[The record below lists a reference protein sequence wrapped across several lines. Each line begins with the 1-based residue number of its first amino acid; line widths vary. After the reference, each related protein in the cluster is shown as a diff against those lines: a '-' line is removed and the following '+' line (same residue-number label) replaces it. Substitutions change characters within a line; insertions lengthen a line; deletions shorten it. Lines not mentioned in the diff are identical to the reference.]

1 MQISSI
7 VKNFIEV
14 IRREGIVRASVV
26 YTRILR
32 WIFFKKFTNAEFVS
46 RSINGFRMYLSL
58 REPGIS
64 EILNHYGDR
73 EPEHVR
79 ILENC
84 LTEGMCVLD
93 IGGNIGYYTLLMA
106 SSVGARGAV
115 YSVEPVPANFRILE
129 KNVRANRFEDR
140 VELFRVAI
148 YNANGKVRIDLS
160 NRSNLHS
167 LHSNRPNLMDDLLD
181 LSGESI
187 EVETLDLYTFLEGKR
202 LPELLR
208 MDVEGHEVEILSSL
222 LRCAED
228 MEWYPDVLF
237 EVHAEYYDNGGH
249 DIAAPLEGLFSL
261 GYKAVMGAS
270 NQHPAEEF
278 QMRGLVPAESVRIK
292 GITRAI
298 YRDID
303 HEQLLEIIRVPRQAR
318 CVLLQRS

>member
-14 IRREGIVRASVV
+14 IRREGIVRGSIV
-26 YTRILR
+26 YARILR
-32 WIFFKKFTNAEFVS
+32 WHFFKKLSDAEFVS
-46 RSINGFRMYLSL
+46 RSINGCKMYLSL

-64 EILNHYGDR
+64 EMLNHYGDR

-79 ILENC
+79 ILEHC
-84 LTEGMCVLD
+84 LTEGMCVFD
-93 IGGNIGYYTLLMA
+93 IGGNIGYYTLFMA
-106 SSVGARGAV
+106 SSVGEGGMV
-115 YSVEPVPANFRILE
+115 YSAEPVPANFRILE
-129 KNVRANRFEDR
+129 KNVRANRLEDR
-140 VELFRVAI
+140 VELFRIAI
-148 YNANGKVRIDLS
+148 SNANGKVKIDLS

-167 LHSNRPNLMDDLLD
+167 LHSSRPNLMDDLLD

-187 EVETLDLYTFLEGKR
+187 EVETLDLATFLKGKR

-222 LRCAED
+222 LHCAEG
-228 MEWYPDVLF
+228 MGWYPDVLF
-237 EVHAEYYDNGGH
+237 EVHAEYYDNASH

-261 GYKAVMGAS
+261 GYKAVMVAS

-278 QMRGLVPAESVRIK
+278 QVRGLLPAESVRIK
-292 GITRAI
+292 GITRGI

-303 HEQLLEIIRVPRQAR
+303 DAQLLEIIRVPRQAR
-318 CVLLQRS
+318 CVLLQRP